1 MKTRM
6 KAIIKKLKL
15 SLIFF
20 ILMSCSEV
28 KNLHEMKD
36 STKNME
42 KTTARMA
49 EVTEQMAKTT
59 SDMAQTTTQMA
70 KTTEGMS
77 NKFDL
82 QLAETYTLSGRTK
95 AMSMTSDEL
104 YDALRQATGLQV
116 RNEVWKNMLEAP
128 TMYRKMVEAGKYFM
142 AFEMQ
147 LWNQFGQDGTQAK
160 RDSLAQQATKE
171 FFFQIEELA
180 KRDGSLDLTA
190 EPKPTDIHSESNRM
204 SAFNAVALALNQ
216 VNRKQLEFLG
226 AMKKPSAVIS
236 MHSLILEALE
246 AKSTVENLE
255 YDKLGSKLPFIREIL
270 VHEDRAVQLL
280 RAQVNLAPLVF
291 IDSITKLSEKNIFA
305 KGKML
310 LSWELDLASV
320 KSNDL
325 EYYYQELVEPAL
337 RSKALLKKLGY
348 DDKLVYPAKQMLGA
362 MNVKHGAEVTVKRT
376 NLQNRM
382 VLALQEFEK

>member
-1 MKTRM
+1 MKTLVLG
-6 KAIIKKLKL
+6 AI
-15 SLIFF
+15 SL
-20 ILMSCSEV
+20 ILMSCGEV
-28 KNLHEMKD
+28 KNFHEMKD

-59 SDMAQTTTQMA
+59 SEMAQTTSQMA
-70 KTTEGMS
+70 KTTEGMATKMDS
-77 NKFDL
+77 L
-82 QLAETYTLSGRTK
+82 YSETLTLSGRTK
-95 AMSMTSDEL
+95 SMGMTSDEL

-147 LWNQFGQDGTQAK
+147 FWNQFGQDVTQAK

-171 FFFQIEELA
+171 FFYQIEELA

-190 EPKPTDIHSESNRM
+190 EPNAAEIYSDANRM
-204 SAFNAVALALNQ
+204 ASFNAVAMAMSQ
-216 VNRKQLEFLG
+216 INRKQLEFLG
-226 AMKKPSAVIS
+226 VMKQPAPVIS

-246 AKSTVENLE
+246 AKAQVENLE
-255 YDKLGSKLPFIREIL
+255 YDKLGTKLSYIREVL
-270 VHEDRAVQLL
+270 VHEERAIQLL
-280 RAQVNLAPLVF
+280 RTQVNLAPLVF
-291 IDSITKLSEKNIFA
+291 IDSVTKLNEKNILS
-305 KGKML
+305 KGKMML
-310 LSWELDLASV
+310 GWDLDLASV

-337 RSKALLKKLGY
+337 RSKAVLKKLGY
-348 DDKLVYPAKQMLGA
+348 DDKLVFPAKQLLGA
-362 MNVKHGAEVTVKRT
+362 MKVKHGAEKTLKRT
-376 NLQNRM
+376 ALQNRM
-382 VLALQEFEK
+382 ILALLQFEK